1 MAALMWRALA
11 CLVIALATA
20 CGPQGAWASTPSY
33 VEITAAEA
41 APADWNAT
49 TPPSDGWTPVHL
61 IDFWDARWP
70 DHSGVVWYRLH
81 WNQDNADQPTALLVN
96 YVSLASAM
104 YVNGSLVYRDA
115 SLVEPLS
122 RSWTR
127 PQYFLLDKPLLKQGS
142 NTLLVRV
149 SGLASYQPGFGTV
162 EVGDPAVVHPRYLDG
177 VRWRYE
183 LQMLDQMVALVFG
196 GLFAIIW
203 ILRRKD
209 SSYGW
214 YALSTLL
221 SFVYG
226 LNYTAT
232 TIWSLTTTDAWE
244 AVNAAAYL
252 AAGCSFAVFLLRYV
266 DRRWPRLE
274 RAFLILNVVSIAAVC
289 VAPTPSGIH
298 RGWWFAVGGVIY
310 YAATLGFAWHALR
323 TRRTDHLVLC
333 ACLMIPLLVSVH
345 DFLLYYGIIRSDR
358 YLLAVTSPLTV
369 IGMGFALAYRFAVAM
384 RRVEGFNL
392 ELTHEVGIATRQLS
406 DTLTRE
412 HTLAIENLRIGERL
426 NLVRDL
432 HDGFGGSL
440 VGAITSLERS
450 PPSPVGEHTIGVLRE
465 LRDDLRLIVDTTTY
479 EQAADLGSLMAT
491 FRHRWSQRLEL
502 ADIDSQWQFDG
513 LDGLHLG
520 PAHSLDLMRFLQEAL
535 TNVLKHSCARRV
547 RIELLADGERL
558 RLEVSDDGLG
568 FDENTKTSGA
578 GLASLRARAN
588 RLHGTLQRTTA
599 PGQGVSVSL
608 DMPAIA
614 MPRLPVT

>member
-1 MAALMWRALA
+1 MDPLRWRALA
-11 CLVIALATA
+11 WLLVVLAA
-20 CGPQGAWASTPSY
+20 ASFSRGAWASSPSF

-49 TPPSDGWTPVHL
+49 APPTDGWTPVHL

-70 DHSGVVWYRLH
+70 AHSGVVWYRVR
-81 WNQDNADQPTALLVN
+81 WDQDNTDRPVALLVN

-127 PQYFLLDKPLLKQGS
+127 PRYFLLDKPLLKQGT

-162 EVGDPAVVHPRYLDG
+162 EVGDPAVIHPRYQDG

-196 GLFAIIW
+196 GLFAILW
-203 ILRRKD
+203 LLRRKD

-226 LNYTAT
+226 LNYTAES
-232 TIWSLTTTDAWE
+232 IWPLTTTDAWE

-252 AAGCSFAVFLLRYV
+252 AAGCSFAVFLSRYV
-266 DRRWPRLE
+266 DRRWPRVE
-274 RAFLILNVVSIAAVC
+274 RVLLILNILSIVAVC
-289 VAPTPSGIH
+289 VAPTLTGTH

-310 YAATLGFAWHALR
+310 YAATFGFAWHAIR
-323 TRRTDHLVLC
+323 KRRTDHLVLC
-333 ACLMIPLLVSVH
+333 ACLLIPVLVSIH

-384 RRVEGFNL
+384 RRVEGFNVAL
-392 ELTHEVGIATRQLS
+392 ANEVDTATRQLS
-406 DTLTRE
+406 ATLTRE
-412 HTLAIENLRIGERL
+412 HTLALENLRIGERL

-440 VGAITSLERS
+440 VSAIASLERT

-479 EQAADLGSLMAT
+479 EEAADLASLMAT

-502 ADIDSQWQFDG
+502 ANIDSEWQLEG
-513 LDGLHLG
+513 LDDLHLG

-535 TNVLKHSCARRV
+535 TNVLKHSRARRASIALV
-547 RIELLADGERL
+547 SDRGRL
-558 RLEVSDDGLG
+558 RIGVSDDGLG
-568 FDENTKTSGA
+568 FDESRKTTGA
-578 GLASLRARAN
+578 GLASLRARAH
-588 RLHGTLQRTTA
+588 RLDGTFQRTTS
-599 PGQGVSVSL
+599 PGRGVSLSL
-608 DMPAIA
+608 DMPA
-614 MPRLPVT
+614 